1 MNSDSP
7 YAMPY
12 VSDAAAE
19 VRAGFIRRTYAHLAG
34 AILAFILL
42 EALLF
47 QAGIPDAMV
56 EMLGRSRYSWLI
68 VLLAFMGVSTL
79 AQKWADSGA
88 SSGMQYAGLGLY
100 VVAEA
105 FIFAPLLWI
114 AQYMTER
121 NETGPIIMP
130 AALIT
135 LLLFAGLTY
144 TAFTTKKDFAFLG
157 AFLKI
162 SCWVAL
168 GVIVAGIIFGFNLG
182 LFFSALMVVVAGA
195 SILYTTSNIIKRY
208 NPTQHVAASLALFA
222 SVALLFWY
230 ILRILMAT
238 SRRS

>member
-1 MNSDSP
+1 MNSDTP

-42 EALLF
+42 ETMLF
-47 QAGIPDAMV
+47 QMGLPDAMI

-105 FIFAPLLWI
+105 IIFAPLLWL

-121 NETGPIIMP
+121 NGAGPIIMP

-135 LLLFAGLTY
+135 LLLFTGLTY
-144 TAFTTKKDFAFLG
+144 TAFTTKKDFTFLG
-157 AFLKI
+157 AFLKL
-162 SCWVAL
+162 SCWIAL
-168 GVIVAGIIFGFNLG
+168 GVIVAAILFGFNLG
-182 LFFSALMVVVAGA
+182 LLFSALMVIVAGA
-195 SILYTTSNIIKRY
+195 SILFTTSNIIRRY